1 MLLASH
7 ILKLECVLC
16 GSSYTPGSV
25 NYTCPN
31 CGPQGT
37 LLVHYDYDQIRWNY
51 HAESRDPSIRR
62 YRPFLPIPY
71 GNRLPPLIVGG
82 TPLYPAERLRKHLN
96 MRNLW
101 LKDETRNP
109 SGSYSDRAAFVAAS
123 LALPEERRLIC
134 ASTGNSALALSL
146 QAAAVG
152 LSCQLLLPWRSAR
165 KLAGTLQLC
174 GAKVFAVDGSYDDA
188 FELSVEATGKFG
200 WYNVNIGYN
209 PYMVEGLKTVGLE
222 IAEQLGHAVPD
233 AILIPVADGGLIS
246 GIYRGFED
254 LRQLGVVR
262 QIPRLIAVQTEG
274 APAFVRALENEA
286 MRQPEAV
293 APTTQIESLAV
304 GQPHNGAMALRHVRQ
319 SGGFGITVSEEA
331 LRAARKELAT
341 LTGIFVE
348 PAGAASYAALRQLLE
363 EDKIKRHEMVVLLA
377 TASGQRDGEA
387 IEQREAEPVTL
398 ARGAEG
404 LQSLELQVSA

>member
-25 NYTCPN
+25 TYTCPN

-37 LLVHYDYDQIRWNY
+37 LLVQYDYDQIRWNY

-109 SGSYSDRAAFVAAS
+109 SGSHTDRGAFVATS
-123 LALPEERRLIC
+123 LALPEERKLVS
-134 ASTGNSALALSL
+134 ASTGDSALALSQ
-146 QAAAVG
+146 QAAALG
-152 LSCQLLLPWRSAR
+152 LSCQLFLPSRSAR
-165 KLAGTLQLC
+165 KLAGVLQLC
-174 GAKVFAVDGSYDDA
+174 GARIFAVDGSYDDA
-188 FELSVEATGKFG
+188 FDLSVEATAKFG

-209 PYMVEGLKTVGLE
+209 PYIVEGLKTVGLE
-222 IAEQLGHAVPD
+222 IAEQLGHTVPD
-233 AILIPVADGGLIS
+233 AILVPVADGGLIS

-254 LRQLGVVR
+254 LRQLGIVR

-274 APAFVRALENEA
+274 APAFVRSLGNEA
-286 MRQPEAV
+286 LRQPEIV
-293 APTTQIESLAV
+293 SPTTQVESLAV
-304 GQPHNGAMALRHVRQ
+304 GHPHNGAMALRHVRQ
-319 SGGFGITVSEEA
+319 SGGFGITVSDEA
-331 LRAARKELAT
+331 LLKARQELAA
-341 LTGIFVE
+341 LTGIFVA
-348 PAGAASYAALRQLLE
+348 PAGAASYAALLQLLE
-363 EDKIKRHEMVVLLA
+363 EGKIKRHEMVVLLA
-377 TASGQRDGEA
+377 TASGQRSGET
-387 IEQREAEPVTL
+387 IEQREDELVTL
-398 ARGAEG
+398 ARGSEG

>member
-25 NYTCPN
+25 TYTCPN
-31 CGPQGT
+31 CSPQGT

-71 GNRLPPLIVGG
+71 GNRLPPLIAGG

-109 SGSYSDRAAFVAAS
+109 SGSYTDRGAFVATS
-123 LALPEERRLIC
+123 LALPEERKLVC
-134 ASTGNSALALSL
+134 ASTGNSALALSQ
-146 QAAAVG
+146 QAAALG
-152 LSCQLLLPWRSAR
+152 LSCQLFLPLRSAR
-165 KLAGTLQLC
+165 QLAGTLQLC
-174 GAKVFAVDGSYDDA
+174 GARIFAIDGSYDDA
-188 FELSVEATGKFG
+188 FDLSVEATAKFG

-209 PYMVEGLKTVGLE
+209 PYIVEGLKTVGLE
-222 IAEQLGHAVPD
+222 IAEQLGHAAPD
-233 AILIPVADGGLIS
+233 AILVPVADGGLIS

-254 LRQLGVVR
+254 LRQLGIVR

-274 APAFVRALENEA
+274 APAFVRSLGNESL
-286 MRQPEAV
+286 RQPEAIS
-293 APTTQIESLAV
+293 PTTQMASLAV
-304 GQPHNGAMALRHVRQ
+304 GRPHNGAMALRHVRQ
-319 SGGFGITVSEEA
+319 SGGFGITVSDEA
-331 LRAARKELAT
+331 LLKARQELAA

-348 PAGAASYAALRQLLE
+348 PAGAASYAALLQLLE
-363 EDKIKRHEMVVLLA
+363 EGKIRRQETVVLLA
-377 TASGQRDGEA
+377 TASGQRSGETV
-387 IEQREAEPVTL
+387 EQREDELVTL
-398 ARGAEG
+398 ARGSEG
-404 LQSLELQVSA
+404 LHSLELQASA

>member
-25 NYTCPN
+25 SYTCPN

-37 LLVHYDYDQIRWNY
+37 LLIHYDYDQIRWNY

-71 GNRLPPLIVGG
+71 GNRLAPLIVGG
-82 TPLYPAERLRKHLN
+82 TPLYTAERLRKHLN

-101 LKDETRNP
+101 VKDETRNP
-109 SGSYSDRAAFVAAS
+109 SGSYADRAAFVATS
-123 LALPEERRLIC
+123 LALPEERKLVC
-134 ASTGNSALALSL
+134 ASTGNSALALSQ
-146 QAAAVG
+146 QAAALG
-152 LSCQLLLPWRSAR
+152 LSCQLFLPWQSAR
-165 KLAGTLQLC
+165 KLAGVLQLC
-174 GAKVFAVDGSYDDA
+174 GAKIFAVDGSYDDA
-188 FELSVEATGKFG
+188 FDLSIEATGKFG

-233 AILIPVADGGLIS
+233 AILVPVGDGGLIS

-254 LRQLGVVR
+254 LRQLGIVR

-274 APAFVRALENEA
+274 APAFVRSLGNEA
-286 MRQPEAV
+286 LKQPESV
-293 APTTQIESLAV
+293 SPTTQVTSLAV

-319 SGGFGITVSEEA
+319 SGGFGITVSDEA
-331 LRAARKELAT
+331 LFTARKELAA
-341 LTGIFVE
+341 LTGIFLE
-348 PAGAASYAALRQLLE
+348 PAGAASYAALLQLLE
-363 EDKIKRHEMVVLLA
+363 EGKIKRHETVVLLA
-377 TASGQRDGEA
+377 TASGQRSGETV
-387 IEQREAEPVTL
+387 EQRAEELVTL

-404 LQSLELQVSA
+404 LRSLELQIGA

>member
-37 LLVHYDYDQIRWNY
+37 LLVRYDYDQIRWNY

-82 TPLYPAERLRKHLN
+82 TPLYTAERLRKHLN

-101 LKDETRNP
+101 VKDETRNP
-109 SGSYSDRAAFVAAS
+109 SGSYADRAAFVATS
-123 LALPEERRLIC
+123 LALPEERKLVC
-134 ASTGNSALALSL
+134 ASTGNSALALSQ
-146 QAAAVG
+146 QAAALG
-152 LSCQLLLPWRSAR
+152 LSCQLFLPWQSAR
-165 KLAGTLQLC
+165 KLAGVLQLC
-174 GAKVFAVDGSYDDA
+174 GAKIFAVDGSYDDA
-188 FELSVEATGKFG
+188 FDLSTEATGKFG

-233 AILIPVADGGLIS
+233 AILVPVGDGGLIS

-254 LRQLGVVR
+254 LRQLGIVR

-274 APAFVRALENEA
+274 AAAFVRSLGNEA
-286 MRQPEAV
+286 LTQPESV
-293 APTTQIESLAV
+293 SPTTQVTSLAV

-319 SGGFGITVSEEA
+319 SGGFGITVSDES
-331 LRAARKELAT
+331 LLMARKELAA
-341 LTGIFVE
+341 LTGIFLE
-348 PAGAASYAALRQLLE
+348 PAGAASYAALLQLLE
-363 EDKIKRHEMVVLLA
+363 EGKIKRHETVVLLA
-377 TASGQRDGEA
+377 TASGQRSGETV
-387 IEQREAEPVTL
+387 EHRAEELITL
-398 ARGAEG
+398 AKGAEG
-404 LQSLELQVSA
+404 LRSLELQVSA